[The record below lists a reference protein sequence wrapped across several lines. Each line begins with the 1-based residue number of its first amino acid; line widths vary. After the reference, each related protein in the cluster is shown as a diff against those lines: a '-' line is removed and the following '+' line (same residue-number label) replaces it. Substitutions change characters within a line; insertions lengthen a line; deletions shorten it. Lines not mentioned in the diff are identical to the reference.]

1 MDFGKLKLYPLC
13 DGFFG
18 LDGGAM
24 FGVIPRPLWEKKHPP
39 DERNRIKLAL
49 RPLLVATGK
58 ELILIDTGIGDK
70 YDSNFAERYRI
81 EKTDSV
87 LSGLARLGFKPEDI
101 TTVILTH
108 LHFDHCGGS
117 TQIKDGKLVPTFPR
131 ARYIVQQAEWEDAVN
146 PNRRSRASY
155 LGENFLPLKET
166 NLLELINGSIEIYP
180 GIQLLPTGGHTRG
193 MQLVKITSDNKTA
206 IFWSDMIP
214 TQSHIPVPYI
224 MGYDLFP
231 LDSMDQKEKLLNQ
244 AVNGNWLSVLEH
256 DREAVMGKITLKD
269 GKYQFEQIKEDKIYE
284 HPKLANEI

>member
-1 MDFGKLKLYPLC
+1 MDFGRFKLYPLC

-24 FGVIPRPLWEKKHPP
+24 FGVVPKPLWEKDHPP

-70 YDSNFAERYRI
+70 YDASFAERYRI
-81 EKTDSV
+81 EKTDSL

-101 TTVILTH
+101 TTVVLTH

-117 TQIKDGKLVPTFPR
+117 TRIKDGKLVPTFPH
-131 ARYIVQQAEWEDAVN
+131 ARYIVQHTEWNDAIQ

-166 NLLELINGSIEIYP
+166 DQLELISGSTEIYP
-180 GIQLLPTGGHTRG
+180 GIELIHTGGHTRG
-193 MQLVKITSDNKTA
+193 MQLVKITDENKTA

-214 TQSHIPVPYI
+214 TKSHIPVPYI

-244 AVNGNWLSVLEH
+244 AVNGNWFSIFEH
-256 DREAVMGKITLKD
+256 DTDNIIGKITFKD
-269 GKYQFEQIKEDKIYE
+269 GKYHFEQIKEDE
-284 HPKLANEI
+284 NL

>member
-24 FGVIPRPLWEKKHPP
+24 FGVVPKPLWEKKHPP

-70 YDSNFAERYRI
+70 YDPDFAERYRI

-87 LSGLARLGFKPEDI
+87 LLGLARLNFKPEDI

-131 ARYIVQQAEWEDAVN
+131 AHYIVQQAEWEDAIN

-166 NLLELINGSIEIYP
+166 HRLELINGSIEIYP
-180 GIQLLPTGGHTRG
+180 GIELLHTGGHTRG

-214 TQSHIPVPYI
+214 TRSHIPIPYI

-256 DREAVMGKITLKD
+256 DQEAVMGKITLKD

>member
-1 MDFGKLKLYPLC
+1 MDFGRFKLYPLC

-24 FGVIPRPLWEKKHPP
+24 FGVVPKPLWEKNHPP

-49 RPLLVATGK
+49 RPLLVATAK

-70 YDSNFAERYRI
+70 YDASFAERYRI
-81 EKTDSV
+81 EKTDSF

-117 TQIKDGKLVPTFPR
+117 TRIKDGKLVPTFPH
-131 ARYIVQQAEWEDAVN
+131 ARYIVQHAEWNDAIQ

-155 LGENFLPLKET
+155 LGENFLPLQEA
-166 NLLELINGSIEIYP
+166 NQLELVNGSTEIYP
-180 GIQLLPTGGHTRG
+180 GIELIHTGGHTRG
-193 MQLVKITSDNKTA
+193 MQLVKISSDNKNA

-214 TQSHIPVPYI
+214 TKSHIPVPYI

-244 AVNGNWLSVLEH
+244 AVDGNWLSFFEH
-256 DREAVMGKITLKD
+256 DTENIIGKITLQD
-269 GKYQFEQIKEDKIYE
+269 GKYHFEQIKEDE
-284 HPKLANEI
+284 NL